1 MKQFKNLATIIM
13 GLWCCVAVD
22 AHDFEADGVYYNITY
37 EGDLEVTY
45 KGESYDPYNDS
56 YNEYIGEVNIP
67 EKVEFE
73 SKVYSVTSIGN
84 YAFSGCSNLTSVTI
98 PSSVTSIGTDAFRD
112 CTGLAS
118 VTIPSSVTSIK
129 YGTFMGC
136 TGLTSITIP
145 GSVKSIDYKAFEGC
159 SSLTDV
165 TIASS
170 EPPALKENSFNKT
183 SYILTTIYVPQG
195 SLITYQVADLWEKFR
210 NIKEFDL
217 VGIEEVVPDSE
228 SLDAPIFNLQ
238 GIQMEG
244 ADNLPGGIYIQGGK
258 KFMVK

>member
-1 MKQFKNLATIIM
+1 
-13 GLWCCVAVD
+13 
-22 AHDFEADGVYYNITY
+22 
-37 EGDLEVTY
+37 
-45 KGESYDPYNDS
+45 
-56 YNEYIGEVNIP
+56 
-67 EKVEFE
+67 
-73 SKVYSVTSIGN
+73 
-84 YAFSGCSNLTSVTI
+84 
-98 PSSVTSIGTDAFRD
+98 
-112 CTGLAS
+112 
-118 VTIPSSVTSIK
+118 
-129 YGTFMGC
+129 MGC